1 MHEVH
6 KSNYLQK
13 QPKTEISPKCTAIS
27 YRNSQASKSG
37 SNELSHVHA
46 FLSSCSPPLDH
57 LLSRFVDLGFKSSSI
72 LLEVALNW
80 TQEERHDLLMKLSRG
95 HNGAAVTELE
105 LAALEK
111 KFSGYV

>member
-6 KSNYLQK
+6 KNNYLQK
-13 QPKTEISPKCTAIS
+13 QPKTECSPKSTVK
-27 YRNSQASKSG
+27 NSCGSKSG
-37 SNELSHVHA
+37 SNELSHIHA

-72 LLEVALNW
+72 LLEVASNW
-80 TQEERHDLLMKLSRG
+80 TQEERHHLLMKLSRG

-111 KFSGYV
+111 KFSAYV